1 MIDKIIERL
10 EAEYIPE
17 IEDEYDVGRN
27 RGIDKAIQ
35 IVKQVAAE
43 GGWIPFKL
51 EYDEEEQTERLQAPL
66 PDDEQEILVTDGK
79 TTWQDTFLRDDGCYL
94 DSRFELVSQVIAW
107 QPLPEP
113 FKEDTQP

>member
-35 IVKQVAAE
+35 IVKQVAEE
-43 GGWIPFKL
+43 GGCKHC
-51 EYDEEEQTERLQAPL
+51 E
-66 PDDEQEILVTDGK
+66 GK
-79 TTWQDTFLRDDGCYL
+79 ARTGGICYCPMCG
-94 DSRFELVSQVIAW
+94 RK
-107 QPLPEP
+107 LPEP
-113 FKEDTQP
+113 YKESD